1 MTVASVPLAW
11 KNLTHDPRK
20 LALALAGVAF
30 AVLLMFQQRG
40 FNHALFD
47 STVELVRRLDA
58 DLLVFNRARFA
69 LTSELRFPR
78 EILERLAS
86 EPGVAS
92 VQPLYLENKLAS
104 AHRAGFPARPI
115 RVLGFELS
123 ALPFR
128 DAAGE
133 VPASLATLQRP
144 DTALLD
150 RLSKSYY
157 GFDLESAQQ
166 GTEQA
171 VELAGRQLQ
180 IAGLFSLGCDF
191 AHEGNLVMSS
201 ENFARYFRYRGL
213 DPLAVVDLGLVKLT
227 SGVDREEVL
236 AKLRAKL
243 PSSVELMKREEFEQR
258 EIGFW
263 ARSTPIGVIFAIGA
277 GIGFAVGVIICY
289 QILATDIADHYR
301 EFATLIAMGYGKK
314 YFFQLVLQ
322 QAWLLAI
329 LGYLPG
335 LVLSWMLF
343 QLNSSWTG
351 LLMNLTWERAL
362 TILVLTLV
370 MCSLSGLLA
379 IRKLLAADPAS
390 LF

>member
-1 MTVASVPLAW
+1 MVASVSLAW
-11 KNLTHDPRK
+11 KNLTHDRRK

-69 LTSELRFPR
+69 LTSELRFPK

-86 EPGVAS
+86 EPGVGS
-92 VQPLYLENKLAS
+92 VRPLYLENKLAT
-104 AHRAGFPARPI
+104 AHRAGLPARPI
-115 RVLGFELS
+115 RVVGLDLTT
-123 ALPFR
+123 LPFQ

-133 VPASLATLQRP
+133 VNAGLAALQRP

-150 RLSKSYY
+150 RLSKDYY
-157 GFDLESAQQ
+157 GFDLRVARRGEVQSA
-166 GTEQA
+166 
-171 VELAGRQLQ
+171 ELSGRQVQ

-201 ENFARYFRYRGL
+201 ENFAKYFRYRAA
-213 DPLAVVDLGLVKLT
+213 DPLSVVDLGLVKLEA
-227 SGVDREEVL
+227 GADRELVL
-236 AKLRAKL
+236 NGLRERL
-243 PSSVELMKREEFEQR
+243 PQSVELMTREEFEQR
-258 EIGFW
+258 EINFW
-263 ARSTPIGVIFAIGA
+263 ARSTPIGIIFAIGA

-289 QILATDIADHYR
+289 QILATVIADHYR
-301 EFATLIAMGYGKK
+301 ELATLMAMGYGKP
-314 YFFQLVLQ
+314 FFFKLVLQ
-322 QAWLLAI
+322 QAWWLAI

-335 LVLSWMLF
+335 LALSWLLF
-343 QLNSSWTG
+343 QLNASWTG
-351 LLMNLTWERAL
+351 LLMQLTWERAL

-370 MCSLSGLLA
+370 MCSLSALLA